1 MAYEIINLGRE
12 EPMLLADFVDIIQR
26 LTSQKAKLIPTAME
40 DADISYTFADIQKAR
55 RLLGYE
61 PTISVQE
68 GVERF
73 WQWYQQA
80 VLGKGE
86 S

>member
-1 MAYEIINLGRE
+1 
-12 EPMLLADFVDIIQR
+12 MLLADFVDIIQR

-80 VLGKGE
+80 VLDKGK